1 MLRPD
6 EDLCGLERMVVE
18 APLADLCTQTNGTLV
33 SGVERDLV
41 VEERSSVLQPS
52 TADELKSD
60 WIPRCRSK
68 RRMCDSEESVRVV
81 EEVEGLM
88 EMMKDLDEDL
98 VWEGVE
104 GVGKLSL

>member
-1 MLRPD
+1 MIA
-6 EDLCGLERMVVE
+6 E
-18 APLADLCTQTNGTLV
+18 ASSGDLCTQTNGMLV

-41 VEERSSVLQPS
+41 VEERSSNLQPS

-60 WIPRCRSK
+60 WVPRCQP
-68 RRMCDSEESVRVV
+68 RRRIFDSEDGVRVV

-104 GVGKLSL
+104 GAGKARLRPKKRNG